1 MDLKTASE
9 TQSDSHENINTLC
22 QAPKSANIKRGILLV
37 SEMEF
42 AVCQADG
49 TFLLIL
55 WMLTPAFCC
64 SYLMGFALEHC
75 KTDQLLSLK

>member
-1 MDLKTASE
+1 M
-9 TQSDSHENINTLC
+9 SDSHENMNTLH
-22 QAPKSANIKRGILLV
+22 QVSRNANTVRGILCG

-42 AVCQADG
+42 AACQADG

-64 SYLMGFALEHC
+64 SHLVGFALEHC
-75 KTDQLLSLK
+75 TQLLHSAKHISCSP